1 MDKYSHA
8 TYACA
13 SITAIFSGL
22 SLYEWSF
29 LLGAFAS
36 ISLGILT
43 YQLNR
48 REQMK
53 RTLILKNILKNILEN
68 LDIESASKSAKI
80 VSELIHQAP
89 REL

>member
-13 SITAIFSGL
+13 STTAIFSGL
-22 SLYEWSF
+22 SLYELSF
-29 LLGAFAS
+29 LLGVLAS

-43 YQLNR
+43 YRLNR

-53 RTLILKNILKNILEN
+53 RTLILKDILEN
-68 LDIESASKSAKI
+68 LDVEPASKSARI
-80 VSELIHQAP
+80 VSELIHNAP
-89 REL
+89 KEL

>member
-13 SITAIFSGL
+13 STTAIFSGL

-36 ISLGILT
+36 IALGILT
-43 YQLNR
+43 YRLNR

-53 RTLILKNILKNILEN
+53 RTLILKEILEN
-68 LDIESASKSAKI
+68 LEVDPASKSASI
-80 VSELIHQAP
+80 VSELINHAP
-89 REL
+89 KEL

>member
-13 SITAIFSGL
+13 STTAIFSGF
-22 SLYEWSF
+22 SLYEWGF

-43 YQLNR
+43 YRLNR
-48 REQMK
+48 REQVK
-53 RTLILKNILKNILEN
+53 RTLILKNILEN

-80 VSELIHQAP
+80 VSELIHHAP

>member
-13 SITAIFSGL
+13 STTAILSGL

-36 ISLGILT
+36 ITLGILT
-43 YQLNR
+43 YRLNR

-53 RTLILKNILKNILEN
+53 RTLILKDILEN
-68 LDIESASKSAKI
+68 LEVEPASKSAKV
-80 VSELIHQAP
+80 VSELIHHAP
-89 REL
+89 KEL

>member
-13 SITAIFSGL
+13 GTTAIFSGL

-43 YQLNR
+43 YLLNR

-53 RTLILKNILKNILEN
+53 RTLILKNILEN
-68 LDIESASKSAKI
+68 LELEPASKSAKI
-80 VSELIHQAP
+80 VSELINQAP

>member
-13 SITAIFSGL
+13 STTAIFSGL

-29 LLGAFAS
+29 VLGAFAS

-43 YQLNR
+43 YRLNR

-53 RTLILKNILKNILEN
+53 RTLILKNILEN
-68 LDIESASKSAKI
+68 LELEPTSKSAKI
-80 VSELIHQAP
+80 VSELIKQSP
-89 REL
+89 KDL

>member
-8 TYACA
+8 TYTCA

-29 LLGAFAS
+29 ILGAFAS
-36 ISLGILT
+36 ITLGILT
-43 YQLNR
+43 YLLNR

-53 RTLILKNILKNILEN
+53 RTLILKNILEN
-68 LDIESASKSAKI
+68 LELEPASKSTKI
-80 VSELIHQAP
+80 VSELIKQAP
-89 REL
+89 KDL